1 MSPIAVLQHG
11 DSASHGT
18 ELSKNPHVKS
28 SEVGTEKLVINT
40 IRCLAADLCQQV
52 SNILF
57 VSRQSDS
64 WGTSVDEK

>member
-1 MSPIAVLQHG
+1 MSPVAVLQHG

-52 SNILF
+52 SNILS